1 MAWGHICV
9 RRLLE
14 LSARAWSPTPLIRH
28 INIHTHIEYAPNETH
43 THFFTLSPLPPT
55 IGLLHDPRLCR
66 PHHIKTWTNQPHTLM
81 DTYPHTHTHTS
92 PPACELHFSSRTRSQ
107 LVNSPNSAWTQS
119 HGGYSLIKC
128 GDCGEEQ
135 IKPWIR
141 PNKQQDRLDLGIK
154 RNAEMIFMC
163 PLKLFSCESCICQEK

>member
-14 LSARAWSPTPLIRH
+14 LSARAWSPTPLIRR

-81 DTYPHTHTHTS
+81 DTYPHTHTLTEAHPHVSCTS
-92 PPACELHFSSRTRSQ
+92 ALAHALSLLILQTAHEPRVTAVTVWLNVVTAVKSKLNLEFDQINNRTDSI
-107 LVNSPNSAWTQS
+107 W
-119 HGGYSLIKC
+119 
-128 GDCGEEQ
+128 E
-135 IKPWIR
+135 
-141 PNKQQDRLDLGIK
+141 
-154 RNAEMIFMC
+154 
-163 PLKLFSCESCICQEK
+163 